1 MTKQKVKDWKELIR
15 DMQKVDAMRCKPDFT
30 RLSNNFITDEDKSVK
45 WNREQVEKNHTDYD
59 KEVSRLNTEKNKER
73 DKVMRDV
80 YQKIQQELPG
90 LTLKKAIIFFE
101 KVQHV
106 TKQHYP
112 NDTSFEYVIF
122 ELKNQCA
129 YLQEIIPLFKNDK
142 EATEEMERE

>member
-45 WNREQVEKNHTDYD
+45 WNREQIEKNHTDYD

-90 LTLKKAIIFFE
+90 LTLKKARIFFE

>member
-45 WNREQVEKNHTDYD
+45 WNREQIEKNHTDYD

-90 LTLKKAIIFFE
+90 LTLKKARIFFE

-112 NDTSFEYVIF
+112 NLLEPLCVDHFHLETDTD
-122 ELKNQCA
+122 C
-129 YLQEIIPLFKNDK
+129 LFH
-142 EATEEMERE
+142 RH